1 MMPYNTAKAAAE
13 RDEDVRFDA
22 ECGES
27 PDSSTSYMIDQ
38 CLEFGDNCIQKAASK
53 NMKERERKVKI
64 FDAYIRYQS

>member
-38 CLEFGDNCIQKAASK
+38 CLEFGDNCI
-53 NMKERERKVKI
+53 
-64 FDAYIRYQS
+64 